1 MAAKITRPRRSRLV
15 TLVQRFV
22 QADSWPASREFVERH
37 AALVSDDADDIL
49 TGLRALASARGDS
62 AAAHAFE
69 VHQDVLRR
77 YRKVGG
83 AAFDD
88 LIAPDVPAALRPQ
101 WVAAEAAYER
111 YRARPSRAA
120 ADAAIRAIEPVLQ
133 HDGFAA
139 VPAAARAG
147 MDQASGTL
155 LGERYQRHGGS
166 AADLDAAVTCF
177 TAAVHDMPDDAPDRP
192 SYASALGNVL
202 GMRFEERGDP
212 ADLDAAI
219 QWSRVAAAGMPADER
234 WWILHNLSAN
244 LGIRH
249 EMLGGSRDLTEALQT
264 AGEALASD
272 PPDSAR
278 AVLASGLATLL
289 LDRYERDGAIYD
301 LTSCIDIARAAGS
314 AGPRQERAALLVL
327 LATALQRHA
336 ERVNSPDDLDEAIEL
351 LGGALRLLGKRSPHL
366 PTCLGVLGQA
376 YLTRFQLNGG
386 SSDLLAARDAYARA
400 LRHADSAAPRTA
412 VLLSSQGTIEMTLA
426 CLDVAHFGLD
436 LAVSDLEAAAAAGSG
451 NPRLRAFLLAN
462 LAAGFQARH
471 RRRHSRE
478 DLEAGVDAYQ
488 QACQEALTYDLE
500 VALNAALDWGDWA
513 STRAGWA
520 EASGA
525 YALAFQA
532 ADRLWQHQAGRTG
545 KEIWLRAARR
555 LGEQAGLAAA
565 RAGQLRR
572 ATVFVERGRARLLAE
587 HLGLAQLDLARLTAV
602 DPVLADR
609 YTAATERL
617 RSLAASV
624 REERSSQSASARGG
638 SRFTGGGDRFTS
650 Q

>member
-219 QWSRVAAAGMPADER
+219 QWSRVAAAGHAGRRAMVDPPQP
-234 WWILHNLSAN
+234 
-244 LGIRH
+244 IRQPGH
-249 EMLGGSRDLTEALQT
+249 SSRDAGRLQGPHRGT
-264 AGEALASD
+264 PDRGRGPGQRPAGLS
-272 PPDSAR
+272 
-278 AVLASGLATLL
+278 
-289 LDRYERDGAIYD
+289 
-301 LTSCIDIARAAGS
+301 AGS
-314 AGPRQERAALLVL
+314 AGER
-327 LATALQRHA
+327 
-336 ERVNSPDDLDEAIEL
+336 P
-351 LGGALRLLGKRSPHL
+351 G
-366 PTCLGVLGQA
+366 
-376 YLTRFQLNGG
+376 Y
-386 SSDLLAARDAYARA
+386 
-400 LRHADSAAPRTA
+400 AAPR
-412 VLLSSQGTIEMTLA
+412 S
-426 CLDVAHFGLD
+426 
-436 LAVSDLEAAAAAGSG
+436 
-451 NPRLRAFLLAN
+451 LRTRRCHLRPDILH
-462 LAAGFQARH
+462 RH
-471 RRRHSRE
+471 RAGGRFRR
-478 DLEAGVDAYQ
+478 
-488 QACQEALTYDLE
+488 
-500 VALNAALDWGDWA
+500 AA
-513 STRAGWA
+513 SRAGRSPRPA
-520 EASGA
+520 GHGA
-525 YALAFQA
+525 P
-532 ADRLWQHQAGRTG
+532 
-545 KEIWLRAARR
+545 AARR
-555 LGEQAGLAAA
+555 TRELAG
-565 RAGQLRR
+565 
-572 ATVFVERGRARLLAE
+572 
-587 HLGLAQLDLARLTAV
+587 
-602 DPVLADR
+602 
-609 YTAATERL
+609 
-617 RSLAASV
+617 
-624 REERSSQSASARGG
+624 
-638 SRFTGGGDRFTS
+638 
-650 Q
+650 